1 MSATSC
7 APSPLW
13 RDCRFLRRRGTG
25 DSQFEGVR
33 EKAGEQLMTGCGRS
47 MDSRVWQAELMG
59 SNSAIARCAFLGQK
73 ILPMAICHLGSG
85 IISAG
90 ANHLEASGQG
100 PWSAWD
106 LHMRQGL

>member
-25 DSQFEGVR
+25 GSQFEGVR

-47 MDSRVWQAELMG
+47 MDSRVRQAQWAA
-59 SNSAIARCAFLGQK
+59 NSAIARCAFLGQK

-90 ANHLEASGQG
+90 ATHLEASGQG

-106 LHMRQGL
+106 LHMQRGL